1 MNLRRSARRLL
12 ALTLV
17 SCLCAPSLAQGVSDD
32 DVRLALVYK
41 IARFVTWPVSSNHQA
56 APLRLCF
63 ANDEIF
69 ELAQKRL
76 TGRSVKERPLRVLYV
91 AEDIADVST
100 TCDILYMARTERD
113 RVEELIKLVSN
124 NPILTISDTP
134 DFVNAGG
141 MVGLSTRSKKVA
153 IRINVAAYES
163 SNLVVSSQL
172 LELAELF
179 DENRRARR

>member
-17 SCLCAPSLAQGVSDD
+17 SCLCAPLFAQGVSDD

-41 IARFVTWPVSSNHQA
+41 IARFVTWPASRNLKA

-63 ANDEIF
+63 ANDEVF

-76 TGRSVKERPLRVLYV
+76 TGRSVKERPLQVLYLPT
-91 AEDIADVST
+91 DIVDVST
-100 TCDILYMARTERD
+100 KCDILYMARTERN
-113 RVEELIKLVSN
+113 RVEELIRLVSN
-124 NPILTISDTP
+124 NPILTVSDTP
-134 DFVNAGG
+134 DFVAVGG
-141 MVGLSTRSKKVA
+141 MVGLSTKSKKVA

>member
-1 MNLRRSARRLL
+1 MHLRRFARRLL
-12 ALTLV
+12 VLTLV
-17 SCLCAPSLAQGVSDD
+17 SCLCAPSLAEGVSDD
-32 DVRLALVYK
+32 DIRLALVYK
-41 IARFVTWPVSSNHQA
+41 IARFVTWPLAQNLQA
-56 APLRLCF
+56 TPLKLCF
-63 ANDEIF
+63 ANDEVF
-69 ELAQKRL
+69 KLAQKRL
-76 TGRSVKERPLRVLYV
+76 TGRSVKERPLQVLYV
-91 AEDIADVST
+91 AEDIADIST
-100 TCDILYMARTERD
+100 SCDILYMARTDED